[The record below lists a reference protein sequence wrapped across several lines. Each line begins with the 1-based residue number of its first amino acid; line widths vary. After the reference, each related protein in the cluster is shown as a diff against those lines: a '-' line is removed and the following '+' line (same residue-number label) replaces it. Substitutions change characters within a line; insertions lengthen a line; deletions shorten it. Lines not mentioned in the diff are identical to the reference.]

1 METLYFLFLSLSIT
15 FDKNIRDMRAPDKNR
30 ILNTIKHIEQ
40 KEIPFLEI
48 DPDMDLVNRIL
59 GKKFPL
65 SKHSFELEAKDNVEL
80 NLKMGNDMVY
90 FSHVWHLG
98 RIEKEDQ
105 YGRLHY
111 SDGYMK
117 TREHLKDI
125 VYPDIDNLKRKLD
138 ELCKEVQGTNMGVM
152 YGSQTAAFTVMS
164 AMGYQDYLLGTIVQP
179 EFLLDFTSML
189 HEYNL
194 KEMEV
199 LMQYPIDMVKVA
211 SGLVIKTGPMV
222 SYEQLEQ
229 FEMQFIREQAA
240 LTKSKNLPFFF
251 HIDGKIDKLIPQFID
266 MGVDILNP
274 VDPCGDT
281 QDIFELKKQFGD
293 KITFS
298 GNIDIGEVLLN
309 GTPEEVKA
317 NVIKHMEVLGK
328 GGGYIVSSSHNLHEL
343 IPVENFY
350 AMRDAVHSFTL
361 N

>member
-1 METLYFLFLSLSIT
+1 
-15 FDKNIRDMRAPDKNR
+15 MRTPNKQR
-30 ILNTIKHIEQ
+30 VLNAIKHIEQ
-40 KEIPFLEI
+40 EEIPFLEI

-59 GKKFPL
+59 STNFPL
-65 SKHSFELEAKDNVEL
+65 NLHSFELEAKDNVAL

-90 FSHVWHLG
+90 FAHVWHMG
-98 RIEKEDQ
+98 RIEKEDEF
-105 YGRLHY
+105 GRLHY
-111 SDGYMK
+111 SDGFMK
-117 TREHLKDI
+117 TSEHLKDI
-125 VYPDIDNLKRKLD
+125 VYPDIDKLERRLD
-138 ELCKEVQGTNMGVM
+138 NLCKEVQKTKMGIM

-164 AMGYQDYLLGTIVQP
+164 AMGYQDYLLGTIMQP
-179 EFLLDFTSML
+179 EFLLDFTKRL

-194 KEMEV
+194 KEMEI

-222 SYEQLEQ
+222 SYEQLEE

-240 LTKSKNLPFFF
+240 LVKSKNLPLFF

-281 QDIFELKKQFGD
+281 QDIFELKKQFG
-293 KITFS
+293 KQISFS
-298 GNIDIGEVLLN
+298 GNIDIGEVLLH
-309 GTPEEVKA
+309 GTPDEIKE

-350 AMRDAVHSFTL
+350 AMRDAVHSYKL
-361 N
+361 NK

>member
-1 METLYFLFLSLSIT
+1 
-15 FDKNIRDMRAPDKNR
+15 MRKPDKLR
-30 ILNTIKHIEQ
+30 IFNAINHIEQ
-40 KEIPFLEI
+40 EEIPFLEI

-59 GKKFPL
+59 NKQFPL
-65 SKHSFELEAKDNVEL
+65 SLHPFELEAKDNVAL

-90 FSHVWHLG
+90 FAHVWHLG

-117 TREHLKDI
+117 TPEHLKDI
-125 VYPDIDNLKRKLD
+125 TYPDIGQLEKRLD
-138 ELCKEVQGTNMGVM
+138 DLCKEVEGTGLGIL
-152 YGSQTAAFTVMS
+152 YGSQTAAFTAMS
-164 AMGYQDYLLGTIVQP
+164 AIGYQDYLLGTIMQP
-179 EFLLDFTSML
+179 DFLLDFTKRL

-194 KEMEV
+194 KEMEI

-222 SYEQLEQ
+222 SYEQLEE

-240 LTKSKNLPFFF
+240 LVKSKNLPLYF
-251 HIDGKIDKLIPQFID
+251 HIDGKIDKLIPQFIE

-281 QDIFELKKQFGD
+281 QDIFELKKRFGSQ
-293 KITFS
+293 ITFS
-298 GNIDIGEVLLN
+298 GNIDIGEILLH
-309 GTPEEVKA
+309 GTPEEIKI
-317 NVIKHMEVLGK
+317 NVTEHMEILAK

-343 IPVENFY
+343 ISVENFY
-350 AMRDAVHSFTL
+350 AMRDAVHSYKFKTAKS